1 MRTKQRIPPLQALE
15 TDMKKTALL
24 AGAAAAATI
33 LAGGI
38 ALAQMHGPG
47 HGPRT
52 GQPMGPGAMHR
63 MGPGMGHQMGPG
75 MGHQMGPGMMQQ
87 QQHMQQMMQQMH
99 RGPGTGPA
107 HRGPGHTFLDPTNLD
122 TLKRELAITP
132 AQEEAWTK
140 YAKTVEDASTAL
152 AAAREGV
159 DPDAVRNMSPAD
171 RFAFVSKIRE
181 QAQKQHEAVK
191 AAADELLAALDDT
204 QKAKAQD
211 ILPGLADGPGPR
223 RDADARPSQQ
233 EHRH

>member
-1 MRTKQRIPPLQALE
+1 
-15 TDMKKTALL
+15 MKKTALL
-24 AGAAAAATI
+24 AGVTAAAATI

-47 HGPRT
+47 HGPRAD
-52 GQPMGPGAMHR
+52 QPTGPGAMHR

-75 MGHQMGPGMMQQ
+75 MGHQMGPGMMH
-87 QQHMQQMMQQMH
+87 QHMQQMMQQMH
-99 RGPGTGPA
+99 RGPGTGPM
-107 HRGPGHTFLDPTNLD
+107 HRGPGHSFVDPTRLD
-122 TLKRELAITP
+122 TLKRELAITQ
-132 AQEEAWTK
+132 AQEAAWTK
-140 YAKTVEDASTAL
+140 YARTVEDASTAL

-159 DPDAVRNMSPAD
+159 DPDTVRNMSPAD
-171 RFAFVSKIRE
+171 RFAAVSKIRE
-181 QAQKQHEAVK
+181 QAQKQVEAVK
-191 AAADELLAALDDT
+191 TAATELLAALDDA